1 MQLNF
6 EKFNFQLK
14 SNNNGRKLIFD
25 PIRHKHVVLTP
36 EEWVRQHVIQQLI
49 KNGFPIGRISVERT
63 LPKTKKR
70 YDLVFYDSLGQPKLL
85 VECKAPSV
93 PITQKTLTQVAS
105 YLQYLDSPI
114 ILITNGL
121 QHITILR
128 TNDNFKIVND
138 FPHFSEEKNVFL
150 PPN

>member
-14 SNNNGRKLIFD
+14 SNNNGQKLIFD
-25 PIRHKHVVLTP
+25 PIRLKYVVLTP
-36 EEWVRQHVIQQLI
+36 EEWVRQHIIQQLI
-49 KNGFPIGRISVERT
+49 KNGFPIGRISVERS
-63 LPKTKKR
+63 LPKIKKR
-70 YDLVFYDSLGQPKLL
+70 YDLVFYDSYGHPKLL

-93 PITQKTLTQVAS
+93 PITQKTLTQVTS
-105 YLQYLDSPI
+105 YIQHLDATV

-121 QHITILR
+121 QHVTILR

-150 PPN
+150 PQI